1 MTVTAQKLLNRINQN
16 GLRYY
21 ASDNISEVFEDGD
34 KEALIG
40 ELAEQFDG
48 VLRTM
53 LIDVDNDPNSQ
64 DTGRRLAKMY
74 VNELFEGRYSPAPK
88 VAAFPNVGANKY
100 KGMLVARAELRS
112 LCSHHHQPVKGV
124 CYIGLLPTDKVI
136 GLSKYTRL
144 AQWAARRGTLQEELT
159 QDIMQLIQKDTD
171 CKDVGV
177 IIRATHGCMT
187 NRGVCLH
194 NGETST
200 SALSGQFYNPS
211 VKQEFLDLVKM
222 QELAPKL

>member
-1 MTVTAQKLLNRINQN
+1 MNISSTLLNRIAEE
-16 GLRYY
+16 GLEFK
-21 ASDNISEVFEDGD
+21 ANDNISSILEEGD
-34 KEALIG
+34 KERLID
-40 ELAEQFDG
+40 EIEEKMEE
-48 VLRTM
+48 VLRSL
-53 LIDVDNDPNSQ
+53 LIDVVNDPNSQ
-64 DTGRRLAKMY
+64 GTARRLAKMY
-74 VNELFEGRYSPAPK
+74 VNELFAGRYEPAPK
-88 VAAFPNVGANKY
+88 VTAFPNVGEGKY
-100 KGMLVARAELRS
+100 QGMLVARAELRS
-112 LCSHHHQPVKGV
+112 MCSHHHQPVKGI
-124 CYIGLLPTDKVI
+124 CYIGLLPTDEVI

-159 QDIMQLIQKDTD
+159 REILDLIMNATE

-200 SALSGQFYNPS
+200 SALSGQFFNPS
-211 VKQEFLDLVKM
+211 VKQEFFDLVKM